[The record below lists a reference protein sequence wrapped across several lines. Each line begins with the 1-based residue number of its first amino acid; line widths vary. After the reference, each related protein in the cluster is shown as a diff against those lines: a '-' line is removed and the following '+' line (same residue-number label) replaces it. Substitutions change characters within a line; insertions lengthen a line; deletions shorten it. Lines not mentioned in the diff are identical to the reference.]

1 MTEPP
6 DAEWP
11 DDEQPYRCEEFL
23 TDLNHE
29 KQRLATM
36 LEPPHYCE
44 TMRYALTPDEGVP
57 LIYRPKFREYAMPIF
72 DGGSSVVLIDYCPWC
87 GAALPPSL
95 REEWFEEMQRCGLE
109 PGDDQPPPDML
120 TDAWWRARE
129 G

>member
-1 MTEPP
+1 MNEPP
-6 DAEWP
+6 DEEWP

-57 LIYRPKFREYAMPIF
+57 LIYRPKFREYGIPIF
-72 DGGSSVVLIDYCPWC
+72 DGGPAVMLIDYCPWC

-95 REEWFEEMQRCGLE
+95 RDEWFEEMQRRGLE